1 MSEPRARAAKSGK
14 RSERRCVANLS
25 PERPGAGSMTSVV
38 VRTEGLSKR
47 YPGGLMAVEDLDLE
61 VHEGDLF
68 GFLGPNGAGKST
80 TIRMLLGL
88 VFPTAGTVE
97 VLGTRCPATAAR
109 RCWTSARSS
118 RARGSTPTCP
128 AGGT

>member
-1 MSEPRARAAKSGK
+1 
-14 RSERRCVANLS
+14 
-25 PERPGAGSMTSVV
+25 
-38 VRTEGLSKR
+38 
-47 YPGGLMAVEDLDLE
+47 MAVDDLDLE

-97 VLGTRCPATAAR
+97 VLGQRGAAAR
-109 RCWTSARSS
+109 PARPCSTSVRSWRV
-118 RARGSTPTCP
+118 RASTRTCP